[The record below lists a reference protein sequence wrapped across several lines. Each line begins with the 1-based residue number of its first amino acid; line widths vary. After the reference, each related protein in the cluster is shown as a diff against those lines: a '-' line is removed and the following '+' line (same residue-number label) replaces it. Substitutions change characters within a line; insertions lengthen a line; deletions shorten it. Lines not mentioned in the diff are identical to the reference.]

1 MAELIKPWN
10 DGGNLSVTYEGSG
23 DGSAVFSSD
32 TNEGIDREITVTFKG
47 AGQEIERIVK
57 QEGLREI
64 FEEGFILADGG
75 TFNVLKVG
83 EPFTRLEYL
92 QGDGKQWIDTGFSF
106 DYTKDTVFR
115 AEAMALSTGRT
126 IIMGNYYD
134 ANYRCFAIEFGGSS
148 NSHVGAGRG
157 YTMIKKSGA
166 LDMWA
171 SNKDINVK
179 RSISLS
185 FTASNRKVVL
195 DFDGEQKSG
204 TVSAGTLPL
213 RDTTRMFI
221 DARATNLNV
230 IQYPLRIYSAQ
241 IKQGGELVRDF
252 IPVVDENGV
261 ACMYDLVGKEYYY
274 NKGPGSFTAGYKQ

>member
-1 MAELIKPWN
+1 MATLVKQWD
-10 DGGNLSVTYEGSG
+10 DGGSLSVTYEGSG
-23 DGSAVFSSD
+23 DGTAVFTSD
-32 TNEGIDREITVTFKG
+32 QNEGIDREMTVTFKG
-47 AGQEIERIVK
+47 AGQEIERTVK

-64 FEEGFILADGG
+64 FNEDFTLADGG
-75 TFNVLKVG
+75 TFNVLKVV

-92 QGDGKQWIDTGFSF
+92 QGDGKQWIDTSFSF
-106 DYTKDTVFR
+106 DYTKDTVFS

-274 NKGPGSFTAGYKQ
+274 NKGTGSFTAGYKQ